1 MRWFEDKEYS
11 KDFLEELDKESFPLT
26 FDMCSKN
33 DYTQGNK
40 VVRQF
45 INQEISYPLAIV
57 IWEEVAPKEIRIYSL
72 EVHSKYRFQ
81 DYGRHILTKFK
92 EVYKSISLCSMPDAK
107 IFYEKMGFVEQEEN
121 QMIWRKPNDTNR
133 ST

>member
-1 MRWFEDKEYS
+1 MRFYEDEPYS
-11 KDFLEELDKESFPLT
+11 NKFLGNLDKDNFPLT

-40 VVRQF
+40 VVRYF
-45 INQEISYPLAIV
+45 INQEISYPLAII

-72 EVHSKYRFQ
+72 EVHKKFRLQ
-81 DYGRHILTKFK
+81 DFGRHMISKFK

-121 QMIWRKPNDTNR
+121 QMIWRKPNV
-133 ST
+133 

>member
-1 MRWFEDKEYS
+1 MRFYEDEPYRAK
-11 KDFLEELDKESFPLT
+11 FLEELDKESYPLT
-26 FDMCSKN
+26 FDMCNKN

-92 EVYKSISLCSMPDAK
+92 EVYKLISLCSLPDAK

-121 QMIWRKPNDTNR
+121 QMIWRKPSET
-133 ST
+133 

>member
-1 MRWFEDKEYS
+1 MRFYEDEPYRAK
-11 KDFLEELDKESFPLT
+11 FLEELDKESYPLT
-26 FDMCSKN
+26 FDMCNKN

-45 INQEISYPLAIV
+45 INQEIPYPLAII

-92 EVYKSISLCSMPDAK
+92 EVYRLISLSSLPDAK

-121 QMIWRKPNDTNR
+121 QMIWRKPNGT
-133 ST
+133 

>member
-1 MRWFEDKEYS
+1 MRFYEDEPYS
-11 KDFLEELDKESFPLT
+11 NKFLGNLNKESFPLT
-26 FDMCSKN
+26 FDMCNKN

-45 INQEISYPLAIV
+45 INQEIPYPLAII

-92 EVYKSISLCSMPDAK
+92 EVYKLISLCSLPDAK

-121 QMIWRKPNDTNR
+121 QMIWRKPNDT
-133 ST
+133 

>member
-1 MRWFEDKEYS
+1 MRFYEDEPYRS
-11 KDFLEELDKESFPLT
+11 KFLEELDKESFPLT
-26 FDMCSKN
+26 FDMCNKN

-57 IWEEVAPKEIRIYSL
+57 IWEEVSPKEIRIYSL
-72 EVHSKYRFQ
+72 EVHKKFRLQ

-92 EVYKSISLCSMPDAK
+92 EFYKLISLSSLPDAK
-107 IFYEKMGFVEQEEN
+107 IFYEKMGFVEQKEN
-121 QMIWRKPNDTNR
+121 QMIWRKPNGT
-133 ST
+133 

>member
-1 MRWFEDKEYS
+1 MRWFEDTPYNEA
-11 KDFLEELDKESFPLT
+11 FLSELDKESFPLT
-26 FDMCSKN
+26 FDMCNKN

-45 INQEISYPLAIV
+45 INQEIPYPLAII

-92 EVYKSISLCSMPDAK
+92 EVYKLISLCSLPDAK

-121 QMIWRKPNDTNR
+121 QMIWRKPK
-133 ST
+133 